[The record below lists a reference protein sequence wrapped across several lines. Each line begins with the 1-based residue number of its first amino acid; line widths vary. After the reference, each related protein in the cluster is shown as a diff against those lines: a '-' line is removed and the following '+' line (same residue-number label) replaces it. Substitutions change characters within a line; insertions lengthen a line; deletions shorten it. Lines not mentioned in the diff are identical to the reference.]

1 MTINRSG
8 VEFAKR
14 IFSDRLGAPY
24 VYGGTWGPGLD
35 QFGVGCDCSGL
46 VTDVLS
52 ATLHNRDMIW
62 GREGISTESYR
73 YKALGGPQL
82 IGGVFPLMHV
92 GSPADI
98 PPDAVMR
105 IDLHHEG
112 LGGPSSHMH
121 CVLDGM
127 VMESNGSH
135 GTCTLPGGAIDPNSS
150 YWNDF
155 WYLAGPIT
163 EDMSPAAPDYYRILC
178 DQFL

>member
-1 MTINRSG
+1 MSVNRSG

-14 IFSDRLGAPY
+14 IFTDRLGAPY
-24 VYGGTWGPGLD
+24 IYGGTWSPNINE
-35 QFGVGCDCSGL
+35 FRVGCDCSGL
-46 VTDVLS
+46 VTDILS

-73 YKALGGPQL
+73 YKPLGFNL
-82 IGGVFPLMHV
+82 IGGVFPLIHV
-92 GSPADI
+92 ASPNDI
-98 PPDAVMR
+98 PGDAVMR

-135 GTCTLPGGAIDPNSS
+135 GTCTRPGGAMDPNSS
-150 YWNDF
+150 YWNDWHF
-155 WYLAGPIT
+155 LAGPIN
-163 EDMSPAAPDYYRILC
+163 EDMAPAQPDYLKMLC
-178 DQFL
+178 DQFA